1 MITLTVSV
9 MCGGCGVMGG
19 WSCVGV
25 VTPVI
30 GGVADDSGDS
40 CAPRGRLQR
49 GPRGLVPPSRARLA
63 AHVHPVENAVLATS
77 GRVKGRR
84 SDRSEGVAPAGGE
97 PGRMHG
103 GRGTRGGREMERGL
117 GTLPKTPLC
126 RKRGPTEDARPG
138 HR

>member
-30 GGVADDSGDS
+30 GGIADDSGDS

-77 GRVKGRR
+77 GRLSTPINDQREAVVG
-84 SDRSEGVAPAGGE
+84 EGAHKKHSCCSTKKFIKLSTTHNQQF
-97 PGRMHG
+97 MINN
-103 GRGTRGGREMERGL
+103 
-117 GTLPKTPLC
+117 
-126 RKRGPTEDARPG
+126 
-138 HR
+138 